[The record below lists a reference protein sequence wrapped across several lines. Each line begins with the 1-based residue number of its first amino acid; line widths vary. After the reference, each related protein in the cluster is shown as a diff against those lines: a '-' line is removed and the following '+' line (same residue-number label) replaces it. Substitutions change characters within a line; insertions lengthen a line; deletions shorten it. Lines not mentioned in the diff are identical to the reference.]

1 MSKDPV
7 FDEPMRQLIVSMSAW
22 RRLLT
27 KAKEL
32 AASKDTK
39 YAGLY
44 ILLKMEE
51 CMAEAESDMK
61 DTEKDLMRKMKEAKK

>member
-22 RRLLT
+22 RRL
-27 KAKEL
+27 KAKAEKY
-32 AASKDTK
+32 AASKETK
-39 YAGLY
+39 FVGLY

-51 CMAEAESDMK
+51 CMSEAECDLK
-61 DTEKDLMRKMKEAKK
+61 DTEKDLMRKLKEAKK